1 MVTIDPMAEAA
12 TKAGEATRERLIK
25 TVLALAED
33 QAIDEIRVEQVL
45 EKSGVATGSL
55 YHHFDDFGHLIET
68 AMAERY
74 VEILRHGLV
83 LAGAALDQAEDY
95 EDLKRRM
102 LEASYIYVKL
112 NTPALRYERARI
124 LARAEHSDRLRQVLG
139 EAQQELTDSLTEM
152 FARAQR
158 PAGLLDPD
166 IDPRSIA
173 VFMQAYTF
181 GRLVDD
187 IVPNRMEQEKWQHL
201 VINFFMRTLVGD
213 PDADA

>member
-1 MVTIDPMAEAA
+1 MEVNSALNESN
-12 TKAGEATRERLIK
+12 ETRQRLVG
-25 TVLALAED
+25 TVLELARD
-33 QAIDEIRVEQVL
+33 RPIDEIRVEEVL
-45 EKSGVATGSL
+45 QESGISTGSL

-83 LAGAALDQAEDY
+83 LAGAALDQAEDV

-112 NTPALRYERARI
+112 NTPEIRFERARI
-124 LARAEHSDRLRQVLG
+124 LARAEGSERLREVLG

-173 VFMQAYTF
+173 VFLQAYTF

-187 IVPNRMEQEKWQHL
+187 IVPRRMKQEDWQHL
-201 VINFFMRTLVGD
+201 VITVFMRALVGD
-213 PDADA
+213 VDGNSEE